1 VFVWVIVC
9 VCVCACVRVCV
20 CARASYS
27 VCLQSCNDA
36 LSPSHVPRV
45 CVQIWPFLVKFDFV
59 LASVGGL
66 LYFPKTPL
74 CLPLLCGQ
82 KPLRQREARTVLTYF
97 EFSLS
102 SQKTKAPIAKIRAP
116 LDFLDV
122 GFRWFPLIVKFNYSL
137 FTVRN
142 SCLVLERKSPIT

>member
-1 VFVWVIVC
+1 VCVCVFVCVCMCVCVCVFVCVNFCVCVCVC

-59 LASVGGL
+59 LASVGGV

-122 GFRWFPLIVKFNYSL
+122 GFR
-137 FTVRN
+137 
-142 SCLVLERKSPIT
+142 